1 MSNKNLSDE
10 IMSNLQLQK
19 EYICLD
25 LEDKALRL
33 VFIFLIGLSI
43 TLCCT
48 GLLYHFFGYLVAW
61 IFIVVILIT
70 LAIFT
75 YLYLRKLSIRKG
87 TKSEEIRIS
96 QTRLHH
102 QLSQMSP
109 SPDIVIQICQTIR
122 TINQIIREVKF
133 LFKE

>member
-1 MSNKNLSDE
+1 MHIIVNLRFMSNKNLSDE

-61 IFIVVILIT
+61 IFIVVILIN
-70 LAIFT
+70 
-75 YLYLRKLSIRKG
+75 
-87 TKSEEIRIS
+87 KS
-96 QTRLHH
+96 H
-102 QLSQMSP
+102 
-109 SPDIVIQICQTIR
+109 
-122 TINQIIREVKF
+122 NQITAPRRQVF
-133 LFKE
+133 LCNESIN